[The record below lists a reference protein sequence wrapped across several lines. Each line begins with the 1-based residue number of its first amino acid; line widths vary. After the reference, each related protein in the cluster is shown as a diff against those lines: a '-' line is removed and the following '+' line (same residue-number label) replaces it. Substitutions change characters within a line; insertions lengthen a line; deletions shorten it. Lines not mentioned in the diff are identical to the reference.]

1 LPSTATLSADAK
13 DALAR
18 DLPEAPH
25 CRAALRDGLFAFGSA
40 PGSTVFR
47 TQRAAVARLG
57 WSLLEDRTSKAI
69 AKRAGKRLYRQP
81 VYEIETGSRPF
92 PPRPAARCDRRMMLR
107 GAFLACGSLAAPARG
122 YHLEFVPPSGEAEQR
137 LVALLRAEGLE
148 AKTALRRG
156 KQIVY
161 LKGIDAISGVLAAI
175 GASGALLRL
184 EDVRALKETKN
195 RIRRLVNAEAANVDR
210 AARAA
215 AVQRQR
221 IALVADAYGL
231 RNLSAPLREIA
242 ELRLHHPT
250 ETLAELGLRCRPPVS
265 KSTVNGRIA
274 ALLRIAARLESHEA
288 TGDEEYPARESST
301 FATR

>member
-18 DLPEAPH
+18 ELPEASH
-25 CRAALRDGLFAFGSA
+25 CRAALRDGLFSFGTA
-40 PGSTVFR
+40 PGGTVFR

-57 WSLLEDRTSKAI
+57 WSLLDDRKAYPI
-69 AKRAGKRLYRQP
+69 AKRTSARLYRQP
-81 VYEIETGSRPF
+81 VYEIDAG
-92 PPRPAARCDRRMMLR
+92 PPPPARATARCDRRMMLR

-122 YHLEFVPPSGEAEQR
+122 YHLEFVPPSDEASRR
-137 LVALLRAEGLE
+137 LIALLRSEGLE
-148 AKTALRRG
+148 PKTALRRG
-156 KQIVY
+156 KHLVY
-161 LKGIDAISGVLAAI
+161 LKGIDAIALVLAAI

-195 RIRRLVNAEAANVDR
+195 RIRRLVNTEAANVDR

-215 AVQRQR
+215 AVQRER

-231 RNLSAPLREIA
+231 RNLTAALREIA
-242 ELRLHHPT
+242 ELRLNHPA
-250 ETLAELGLRCRPPVS
+250 ETLAELGQRCRPPVK

-274 ALLRIAARLESHEA
+274 ALLRIAARLESQDGA
-288 TGDEEYPARESST
+288 GPQA
-301 FATR
+301 